1 MAQWPKEVVLWRRSG
16 HVEARTAQITEPKA
30 QSLERVLGGK
40 KVPYLIKRSVDTV
53 KADDV
58 RLGSDP
64 NFIHELPNEV
74 NMLQKV
80 KFERPTRES
89 ISCSGPNLAGKMSA
103 ADSAATMSLHGSL
116 TKDLSR
122 MAKPSQTAGE
132 EHANGS
138 SSSAVPAPAALP
150 QSPTQPETKRK
161 HTDTDNGPNTS
172 TSSQQKRAKVKD
184 AMETGETTLD
194 HADAQSPADGT
205 PNGTSSAPGVDS
217 SAYVAESP
225 ATPNAT
231 TPTAASSD
239 AATPIAADASKA
251 DAHTD
256 NEEEQEV
263 QTEPSVLAVRRAADW
278 AKDKPQYQVA
288 VKWEGYADPTWH
300 RLETLDNDRLVLE
313 LLFSEQVTEQP
324 GMVKTRVCA
333 AQPDDEEE
341 GAKATGV

>member
-1 MAQWPKEVVLWRRSG
+1 
-16 HVEARTAQITEPKA
+16 
-30 QSLERVLGGK
+30 
-40 KVPYLIKRSVDTV
+40 
-53 KADDV
+53 
-58 RLGSDP
+58 
-64 NFIHELPNEV
+64 
-74 NMLQKV
+74 
-80 KFERPTRES
+80 
-89 ISCSGPNLAGKMSA
+89 
-103 ADSAATMSLHGSL
+103 
-116 TKDLSR
+116 
-122 MAKPSQTAGE
+122 MAKPSQTSGE

-138 SSSAVPAPAALP
+138 SSSVSAPAALP

-194 HADAQSPADGT
+194 HADAQSPADAT

-231 TPTAASSD
+231 TPTAA
-239 AATPIAADASKA
+239 DASKA

-256 NEEEQEV
+256 KEEEQEV
-263 QTEPSVLAVRRAADW
+263 QTEPVATEAAAETKAQSQGKIKGKNKRRSKRRSKSNEYAVESVLAVRRAADW

-288 VKWEGYADPTWH
+288 VNWEGYADPTWH

-333 AQPDDEEE
+333 AQPDEEEE

>member
-1 MAQWPKEVVLWRRSG
+1 
-16 HVEARTAQITEPKA
+16 
-30 QSLERVLGGK
+30 
-40 KVPYLIKRSVDTV
+40 
-53 KADDV
+53 
-58 RLGSDP
+58 
-64 NFIHELPNEV
+64 
-74 NMLQKV
+74 
-80 KFERPTRES
+80 
-89 ISCSGPNLAGKMSA
+89 
-103 ADSAATMSLHGSL
+103 
-116 TKDLSR
+116 
-122 MAKPSQTAGE
+122 
-132 EHANGS
+132 
-138 SSSAVPAPAALP
+138 
-150 QSPTQPETKRK
+150 
-161 HTDTDNGPNTS
+161 
-172 TSSQQKRAKVKD
+172 
-184 AMETGETTLD
+184 METGETTLD

-263 QTEPSVLAVRRAADW
+263 QTEPVATEAAAETKAQSEGKIKGKNKRRSKRRSKSNEYAVESVLAVRRAADW